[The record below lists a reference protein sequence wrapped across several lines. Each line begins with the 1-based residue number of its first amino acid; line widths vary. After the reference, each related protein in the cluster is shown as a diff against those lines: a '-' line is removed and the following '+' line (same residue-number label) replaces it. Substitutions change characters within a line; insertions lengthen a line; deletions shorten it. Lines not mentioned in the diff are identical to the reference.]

1 MSGYLKLAATLSE
14 SNLYHGQA
22 YNFGPSADNNF
33 SVADLIDA
41 MAVYWENVRWNDIS
55 KDQQNFYE
63 AGLLKLNCDKALF
76 ELNWKPTLTFEETVK
91 ITVEWYKH
99 YFQNRNGAAEV

>member
-1 MSGYLKLAATLSE
+1 
-14 SNLYHGQA
+14 
-22 YNFGPSADNNF
+22 
-33 SVADLIDA
+33 

-99 YFQNRNGAAEV
+99 YFQNRNGAAEVSMYQYAKSQIEYYAQQAARKDISWAK